1 VTPESLPLPQ
11 KPLLSILVDMSAAR
25 VSRAQQQRA
34 RLKIVEEQLKEAV
47 DSERAAFLEHC
58 AQVERDYLHAVAVRK
73 QLIKDYFA
81 TDPKDRP
88 AQVNEVAASM
98 GLSRQRINQ
107 INALK

>member
-1 VTPESLPLPQ
+1 MPALPSSLPLTT
-11 KPLLSILVDMSAAR
+11 LVDMSAAR

-34 RLKIVEEQLKEAV
+34 RLKVVQEQLKEAV

-58 AQVERDYLHAVAVRK
+58 AQTERTYLDAVAARK
-73 QLIKDYFA
+73 KLIKDFLA

-88 AQVNEVAASM
+88 AQVNEVASAM
-98 GLSRQRINQ
+98 GLSRQRLNQ